1 MLSAA
6 TEGGKLD
13 RRIMSSATIALLLLI
28 ATASLHTCAEGY
40 YVDPLDKH
48 SIDLAGRLV
57 NYGDVV
63 SLRDLEALRGNLSMV
78 AEATVLSFEE
88 VYKLGRA
95 LSQVLEKLEY
105 VSREVALSLRSF
117 LGLTD
122 GESSKAILDKVGS
135 ILVQNCTLSAVLQ
148 NSTNPIAILNE
159 LYSRGDIAATE
170 YLLLLGYYV
179 RELKLSHVDNEETL
193 ANVRRALSE
202 VYTML
207 GEPIEATGGVIGG
220 VSGRFGSVMVFK
232 GVPALATSALA
243 LLLVAVST
251 PVVAAFLVELWV
263 SKQSK
268 VKTLRSLAFIDV
280 GLITVSPPDDVVK
293 AFWLAVDILSRVE
306 PWRPWETPRE
316 YLAKVLQREG
326 LGRVAKAFRRL
337 VEEYEKVRYGGYSSS
352 LSPRELVDLLSTVE
366 KAVGSLR

>member
-1 MLSAA
+1 M
-6 TEGGKLD
+6 
-13 RRIMSSATIALLLLI
+13 
-28 ATASLHTCAEGY
+28 
-40 YVDPLDKH
+40 
-48 SIDLAGRLV
+48 

-88 VYKLGRA
+88 VYKLGRT

-105 VSREVALSLRSF
+105 VSREIALSLRSF

-122 GESSKAILDKVGS
+122 GEDSKAILSKVSS
-135 ILVQNCTLSAVLQ
+135 ILTQNPTLSTVLQ

-159 LYSRGDIAATE
+159 LYSRGDIAATD

-179 RELKLSHVDNEETL
+179 RELRLSVGDEGTL

-202 VYTML
+202 VYAML
-207 GEPIEATGGVIGG
+207 GEHIEATGGVVGG
-220 VSGRFGSVMVFK
+220 VGGSYGSVTVFK
-232 GVPALATSALA
+232 GVPALTTSVLA
-243 LLLVAVST
+243 LLLVAVSI
-251 PVVAAFLVELWV
+251 PVVTASLVELWV

-268 VKTLRSLAFIDV
+268 VRTLKSLAFVDV

-293 AFWLAVDILSRVE
+293 AFWLAVDALSRVE

-316 YLAKVLQREG
+316 YLAKVLQKEG

-337 VEEYEKVRYGGYSSS
+337 VEEYERVRYGGCSPS

-366 KAVGSLR
+366 KAVDSLR